1 MRMDSKTLE
10 QLLEKYWK
18 CETSLEEEKA
28 LREYFNGT
36 DVPDALKE
44 TAALF
49 RFFESERTRVTGE
62 EVVKHVTKEIR
73 RSQKGKVISMVSV
86 ARIAAGLLV
95 VVAATY
101 FVRQEV
107 RKSYPPEMQDT
118 ITDPKLALEET
129 KKALMMIS
137 KGFGK
142 AREEAGKMNLFNEA
156 EQKISGKDKEEEG
169 KEKEKINI

>member
-1 MRMDSKTLE
+1 MDSKTLE

-28 LREYFNGT
+28 LREYFNGN
-36 DVPDALKE
+36 DVPEALKE
-44 TAALF
+44 TASLF
-49 RFFESERTRVTGE
+49 RFFEMERTRVTSE
-62 EVVKHVTKEIR
+62 DVEKHVTKEIR
-73 RSQKGKVISMVSV
+73 RSQRGKVVSMMSV

-107 RKSYPPEMQDT
+107 RKSYPPEMEGT
-118 ITDPKLALEET
+118 ITDPQLALEET

-142 AREEAGKMNLFNEA
+142 AREEATKINLFNEA
-156 EQKISGKDKEEEG
+156 EKKISGKDKEEP
-169 KEKEKINI
+169 KEEINI